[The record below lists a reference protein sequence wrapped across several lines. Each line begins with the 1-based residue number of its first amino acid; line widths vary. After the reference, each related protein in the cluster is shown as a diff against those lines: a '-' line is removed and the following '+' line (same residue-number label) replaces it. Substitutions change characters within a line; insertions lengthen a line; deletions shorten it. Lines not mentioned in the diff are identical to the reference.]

1 MQVTE
6 IAAEGLK
13 REYRVVVPADDI
25 EARVGARLEELRRTI
40 KMPGFRPG
48 KVPIGLLRKQYG
60 RSVMGEV
67 LEQEVS
73 RTSQEALTQQEIKPA
88 LQPKIEITA
97 FDEGK
102 DLEFKMALEVLPEVP
117 TIELEPIEL
126 TRPVT
131 EVDDEAVERA
141 LETFVKRNQAFEP
154 LAESRPAAEGDQVV
168 LDFEGK
174 KDGEPFA
181 GGKGEDFPLMLGS
194 GTMVPGFE
202 AALIGRT
209 EGEQAEIE
217 VTFPDDYPREE
228 LKGQPVTFDVKI
240 KEVKAPVP
248 LVIDD
253 ELAKGQGFESLDAM
267 RDAIRTSMNREYSQF
282 SRLRVKRSLLDH
294 LAERYRFEVPPG
306 MVEME
311 FDAIWKQ
318 VEHERSHGHAADQP
332 EEELRA
338 EYQEIAERRVRLGLI
353 LSAIGQANEIKVES
367 QELNAA
373 LVDQARRYPGQE
385 QQVIEY
391 FKANPQAIEQLRAPI
406 YEDKVVD
413 FVLQVAKV
421 TDQPVTAEELL
432 RDPDETDEAAP
443 AAEGAA

>member
-13 REYRVVVPADDI
+13 REYRVVVPAGDI
-25 EARVGARLEELRRTI
+25 EACLSARLEELRRTI

-48 KVPIGLLRKQYG
+48 KVPVGLLKKQYG
-60 RSVMGEV
+60 RSVMGEI
-67 LEQEVS
+67 LEKEVDRS
-73 RTSQEALTQQEIKPA
+73 SKEALSQHELKPA

-102 DLEFKMALEVLPEVP
+102 DLEYKMALEVLPVVP
-117 TIELEPIEL
+117 EIDLEGIEL

-131 EVDDEAVERA
+131 EVGDEAVERA
-141 LETFVKRNQAFEP
+141 IETYAKRHQEFEA
-154 LAESRPAAEGDQVV
+154 LAESRPAAEGDQVL

-174 KDGEPFA
+174 KDGLPFD
-181 GGKGEDFPLMLGS
+181 GGKGEDVPLVLGS
-194 GTMVPGFE
+194 GMMVPGFE
-202 AALIGRT
+202 TALIGRSAGDRAT
-209 EGEQAEIE
+209 IE
-217 VTFPDDYPREE
+217 VTFPDDYPRAE
-228 LKGQPVTFDVKI
+228 LKGQPVTFDILI
-240 KEVKAPVP
+240 KEVKAPKP

-253 ELAKGQGFESLDAM
+253 DLAKGQGFEEGLESM
-267 RDAIRTSMNREYSQF
+267 REAIRASMSREYGQF
-282 SRLRVKRSLLDH
+282 SRIRVKRTLLDH
-294 LAERYRFEVPPG
+294 LADQYRFEVPPG
-306 MVEME
+306 MVELE
-311 FDAIWKQ
+311 FDAIWKHL
-318 VEHERSHGHAADQP
+318 EHERAHGHGEDKP
-332 EEELRA
+332 EDELKA

-353 LSAIGQANEIKVES
+353 LSSVGQANEIKVES

-413 FVLQVAKV
+413 FILQLAKV
-421 TDQPVTAEELL
+421 TDRPVSPEELL
-432 RDPDETDEAAP
+432 RDPDEPPEGAP
-443 AAEGAA
+443 A

>member
-48 KVPIGLLRKQYG
+48 KVPLGLLRKQYG

-67 LEQEVS
+67 VEQEVN
-73 RTSQEALTQQEIKPA
+73 RTSREALSERELKPA

-117 TIELEPIEL
+117 AIDLEGIELV
-126 TRPVT
+126 RPVT
-131 EVDDEAVERA
+131 EVDDAAVERA
-141 LETFVKRNQAFEP
+141 LEAFLNRNPTFEP
-154 LAESRPAAEGDQVV
+154 PAEPRPAAEGDQVV

-174 KDGEPFA
+174 KGGEPFD
-181 GGKGEDFPLMLGS
+181 GGRGEDFPLVLGS

-202 AALIGRT
+202 TALIGKT
-209 EGEQAEIE
+209 AGEQAEIE

-228 LKGQPVTFDVKI
+228 LKGQPVTFDVRV

-253 ELAKGQGFESLDAM
+253 ALAEAQGFESLDAM
-267 RDAIRTSMNREYSQF
+267 RDAIRTSMSREYGQF
-282 SRLRVKRSLLDH
+282 SRMRVKRALLDH

-311 FDAIWKQ
+311 FDAIWKHL
-318 VEHERSHGHAADQP
+318 EHERSHGHGDQRP
-332 EEELRA
+332 DEELRD
-338 EYQEIAERRVRLGLI
+338 EYQGIAERRVRLGLI
-353 LSAIGQANEIKVES
+353 LSSVGQANDIKVEA

-373 LVDQARRYPGQE
+373 LIDQARRYPGQE
-385 QQVIEY
+385 HQVIEY

-413 FVLQVAKV
+413 FILQVAKV
-421 TDQPVTAEELL
+421 TDQTVTPEELL
-432 RDPDETDEAAP
+432 RDPDEPGDQ
-443 AAEGAA
+443 AEGASA

>member
-48 KVPIGLLRKQYG
+48 KVPLGLLRKQYG

-67 LEQEVS
+67 VEQEVN
-73 RTSQEALTQQEIKPA
+73 RTSREALSERELKPA

-117 TIELEPIEL
+117 AIDLEGIELV
-126 TRPVT
+126 RPVT
-131 EVDDEAVERA
+131 EVDDAAVERA
-141 LETFVKRNQAFEP
+141 LEAFLNRNPTFEP
-154 LAESRPAAEGDQVV
+154 PAEPRPAAEGDQVV

-174 KDGEPFA
+174 KGGEPFD
-181 GGKGEDFPLMLGS
+181 GGKGEDFPLVLGS

-202 AALIGRT
+202 TALIGKT
-209 EGEQAEIE
+209 AGEQAEIE

-228 LKGQPVTFDVKI
+228 LKGQPVTFDVRV

-253 ELAKGQGFESLDAM
+253 ALAEAQGFESLDAM
-267 RDAIRTSMNREYSQF
+267 RDAIRTSMSREYGQF
-282 SRLRVKRSLLDH
+282 SRMRVKRALLDH

-311 FDAIWKQ
+311 FDAIWKHL
-318 VEHERSHGHAADQP
+318 EHERSHGHGDQRP
-332 EEELRA
+332 DEELRD
-338 EYQEIAERRVRLGLI
+338 EYQGIAERRVRLGLI
-353 LSAIGQANEIKVES
+353 LSSVGQANEIKVES

-373 LVDQARRYPGQE
+373 LIDQARRYPGQE
-385 QQVIEY
+385 HQVIEY

-413 FVLQVAKV
+413 FILQVAKV
-421 TDQPVTAEELL
+421 TDQTVTPEELL
-432 RDPDETDEAAP
+432 RDPDEPGDQ
-443 AAEGAA
+443 AEGASA